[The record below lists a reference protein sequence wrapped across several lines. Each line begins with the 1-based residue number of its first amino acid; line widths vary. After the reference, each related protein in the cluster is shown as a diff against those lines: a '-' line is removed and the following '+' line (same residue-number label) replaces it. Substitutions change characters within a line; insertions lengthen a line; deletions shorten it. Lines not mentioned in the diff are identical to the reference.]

1 MNNLSIVLATRSGV
15 IHFTDLANT
24 LAYLNNN
31 AQNMET
37 SLYVMGDEKE
47 LFDPFFLFSF
57 QFSPKNSVHFKDW
70 LELATDIAAST
81 PEMQVRIHPAATNLS
96 ERYSY
101 MLAEGYR
108 SPTRLPY
115 SINEKGFAEILKAK
129 NSSLKI

>member
-1 MNNLSIVLATRSGV
+1 MNNHASVLATRAGV
-15 IHFTDLANT
+15 IHFIELANT

-31 AQNMET
+31 AQNIEP

-81 PEMQVRIHPAATNLS
+81 PEMQVHIYPAATSLS
-96 ERYSY
+96 ERYSS
-101 MLAEGYR
+101 MLTEGYR

-115 SINEKGFAEILKAK
+115 SINEKGFAEILKAT

>member
-57 QFSPKNSVHFKDW
+57 QFSQKSSVHFKDW

-81 PEMQVRIHPAATNLS
+81 PEMQVHIHPAATSLS
-96 ERYSY
+96 ERYSS
-101 MLAEGYR
+101 MLVEGYR

-115 SINEKGFAEILKAK
+115 SINEKGFAEILKAT

>member
-15 IHFTDLANT
+15 IHFIDLANA

-31 AQNMET
+31 LQNLET

-57 QFSPKNSVHFKDW
+57 QFTPKNSAHFEDW
-70 LELATDIAAST
+70 LRLATDIASST
-81 PEMQVRIHPAATNLS
+81 PEMQVHIHPAATSLS
-96 ERYSY
+96 EKYSS
-101 MLAEGYR
+101 LFVEGYR
-108 SPTRLPY
+108 SSTRLPY
-115 SINEKGFAEILKAK
+115 SINEKGFAELLKAT

>member
-15 IHFTDLANT
+15 IHFIDLANA

-31 AQNMET
+31 LQNLET

-57 QFSPKNSVHFKDW
+57 HSAHFKDW
-70 LELATDIAAST
+70 IRLATDIASST
-81 PEMQVRIHPAATNLS
+81 PEMQVHIHPAATSLS
-96 ERYSY
+96 ERYSS

-108 SPTRLPY
+108 SSTRLPY
-115 SINEKGFAEILKAK
+115 SINEKGFAEILKAT

>member
-37 SLYVMGDEKE
+37 SLYVMGAEKE
-47 LFDPFFLFSF
+47 LFEPSFRFSF
-57 QFSPKNSVHFKDW
+57 QFAPKNSAHFKDW

-81 PEMQVRIHPAATNLS
+81 PEMQVYIHPAATSLS
-96 ERYSY
+96 ERYSS

-115 SINEKGFAEILKAK
+115 SINEKGFAEILKAT

>member
-15 IHFTDLANT
+15 IHFINLANV

-31 AQNMET
+31 TQNMET

-47 LFDPFFLFSF
+47 IFDPFFLFSF

-81 PEMQVRIHPAATNLS
+81 PEMQVHIYPAATSLS
-96 ERYSY
+96 ERYSS

>member
-15 IHFTDLANT
+15 IHFINLANV

-31 AQNMET
+31 TQNMET

-47 LFDPFFLFSF
+47 IFDPFFLFSF

-81 PEMQVRIHPAATNLS
+81 PEMQVHIYPAATSLS
-96 ERYSY
+96 ERYSS

-115 SINEKGFAEILKAK
+115 SINEKGFAEILKAT

>member
-15 IHFTDLANT
+15 IHFIDLANT

-81 PEMQVRIHPAATNLS
+81 PAATSLS
-96 ERYSY
+96 ERYSS

-115 SINEKGFAEILKAK
+115 SINEKGFAEILKAT

>member
-15 IHFTDLANT
+15 IHFTDLANV
-24 LAYLNNN
+24 LAYINNST
-31 AQNMET
+31 QNMET

-70 LELATDIAAST
+70 LELAKDIASST
-81 PEMQVRIHPAATNLS
+81 PEMQVHIHPAATSLS
-96 ERYSY
+96 ERHFS
-101 MLAEGYR
+101 LSVEGYR

-115 SINEKGFAEILKAK
+115 SINEKGFAEILKAT

>member
-15 IHFTDLANT
+15 IHFINLANV

-70 LELATDIAAST
+70 LELATILQLQLQKCRCISIQPQPVFQKDT
-81 PEMQVRIHPAATNLS
+81 PVCLRKVIVHRHVFPI
-96 ERYSY
+96 
-101 MLAEGYR
+101 R
-108 SPTRLPY
+108 SMKKALPKY
-115 SINEKGFAEILKAK
+115 
-129 NSSLKI
+129 

>member
-15 IHFTDLANT
+15 IHFTDLANV
-24 LAYLNNN
+24 LAYINNST
-31 AQNMET
+31 QNMET

-70 LELATDIAAST
+70 LELATDIASST
-81 PEMQVRIHPAATNLS
+81 PEMQVHIYPAATSLS
-96 ERYSY
+96 ERYSS

-115 SINEKGFAEILKAK
+115 SINEKGFAEILKAT

>member
-15 IHFTDLANT
+15 IHFTDLANA

-81 PEMQVRIHPAATNLS
+81 PEMQVHIYPAATSLS
-96 ERYSY
+96 ERHSS
-101 MLAEGYR
+101 LSVEGYR

-115 SINEKGFAEILKAK
+115 SINEKGFAEILKAT

>member
-47 LFDPFFLFSF
+47 LFESLFPVFLPVH
-57 QFSPKNSVHFKDW
+57 SPKNSVHFKDW

-81 PEMQVRIHPAATNLS
+81 PEMQVHIYPAATSLS
-96 ERYSY
+96 ERYSS

-115 SINEKGFAEILKAK
+115 SINEKGFAEILKAT
-129 NSSLKI
+129 NSS

>member
-57 QFSPKNSVHFKDW
+57 QFFPKNSVHFKDW

-81 PEMQVRIHPAATNLS
+81 PEMQMHIYPAATSLS
-96 ERYSY
+96 ERYSS

-108 SPTRLPY
+108 SPTT
-115 SINEKGFAEILKAK
+115 
-129 NSSLKI
+129 SSLFDQ